1 MHRTLTIL
9 GTSRSHGNTRLTLDA
24 VLQDRAPVIDLN
36 DHPLTPYDYTHQN
49 GGDDFLGIARQLV
62 EADTLVFATPVYWYS
77 MSAQLKTFLDRLT
90 DLTRVHK
97 ALGRTFKGKSL
108 FLVASSSSPELPP
121 GFVAP
126 FELTAEY
133 FDMRWG
139 GAFHAYF
146 EADLVLSPEAE
157 AQARAFGQL
166 IFS

>member
-1 MHRTLTIL
+1 MNRTLSIL
-9 GTSRSHGNTRLTLDA
+9 GTSRSQGNTRLTLEA
-24 VLQDRAPVIDLN
+24 VLQGRAPVIDLN
-36 DHPLTPYDYTHQN
+36 GHSITPYDYTHQN
-49 GGDDFLGIARQLV
+49 SGDGFLGLARQLV
-62 EADTLVFATPVYWYS
+62 KADTVVLATPVYWYS

-97 ALGRTFKGKSL
+97 ALGRALKGKSL

-126 FELTAEY
+126 FELSAEY
-133 FDMRWG
+133 FGMRWG

-146 EADLVLSPEAE
+146 ESDLVLSPEAE
-157 AQARAFGQL
+157 AQARAFGQV